1 MSRSKKIFLFC
12 ISIMILH
19 FQATAQ
25 TSDKVDIQNLEKKY
39 WAAKD
44 DDFSVVQNR
53 TYSKA
58 KRSFLNLSW
67 GFPFNDPFST
77 GDILQLDAGYYFTEA
92 YGISFSYTDGNYRN
106 NDTVSEF
113 IRRHGIYPDNN
124 KFRSSTM
131 INGMYVPFYAKMSLL
146 DKTIVYF
153 DMGLSAGLG
162 TTNYLIVRENGDQE
176 QTATSY
182 QLSVFQQIFFT
193 EGWAVRFDITNRWTT
208 EERKTYRLN
217 SPSKLGDKTIND
229 TSILFSITYWPDM
242 DKLTNFFKKGIKLK
256 AD

>member
-1 MSRSKKIFLFC
+1 MFLSNKLLTLVSLSLLT
-12 ISIMILH
+12 ISA
-19 FQATAQ
+19 FAQ

-53 TYSKA
+53 TYSKI
-58 KRSFLNLSW
+58 KRYYLNLSW

-77 GDILQLDAGYYFTEA
+77 GDILQADLGYYFNET
-92 YGISFSYTDGNYRN
+92 YGVSATYTDGNFRN

-113 IRRHGIYPDNN
+113 IKRYGNYPDNN

-131 INGMYVPFYAKMSLL
+131 INAIYVPFYAKMSVLE
-146 DKTIVYF
+146 KTIVYF
-153 DMGLSAGLG
+153 DMGISAGIG
-162 TTNYLIVRENGDQE
+162 QTNYLIVRENGDSE

-182 QLSVFQQIFFT
+182 QLTVFQQIFFS
-193 EGWAVRFDITNRWTT
+193 EHFAFRFDMTNKWTT

-217 SPSKLGDKTIND
+217 STSKLGDKTIND
-229 TSILFSITYWPDM
+229 TSMLFGITYWH
-242 DKLTNFFKKGIKLK
+242 
-256 AD
+256 